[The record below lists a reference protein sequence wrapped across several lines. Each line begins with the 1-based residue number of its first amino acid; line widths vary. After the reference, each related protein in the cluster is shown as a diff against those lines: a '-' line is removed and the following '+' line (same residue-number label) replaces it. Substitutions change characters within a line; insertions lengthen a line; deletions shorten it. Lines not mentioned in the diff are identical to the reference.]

1 MPGEPGLAFA
11 PEERTQ
17 GGFILCF
24 GLLSVLRLVD
34 KTPEGET
41 VRPTPALFPE
51 CNDTKNKT
59 ETVMTKN
66 ILLLAA
72 VVGFGASS
80 AFAAD
85 PTPSPTATP
94 AMKTHKTHH
103 KTHHKKAM
111 AKPSASPSATPKA

>member
-11 PEERTQ
+11 PEEQTK
-17 GGFILCF
+17 GGFLPLF

-34 KTPEGET
+34 KTPEGGK

-51 CNDTKNKT
+51 CNNSKNKT

-85 PTPSPTATP
+85 PTPSPSATP

-103 KTHHKKAM
+103 KTHHKM
-111 AKPSASPSATPKA
+111 AKPSASPSATPKS